1 MALSYFAVRSLQLLS
16 LNSPVQCPV
25 VLDGR
30 ITQNTTLSVFDTN
43 ASPFNPGYS
52 KGQNLSWS
60 QILEFPPVAPSLFD
74 ASTPESFK
82 PLEVTIDDRSIF
94 NPSGTNPQLG
104 FRRAGLLLGNG
115 SDASNEGVM
124 TFHWSSKQDAAR
136 PLNLTHEYLT
146 VWHETNDSSGSQFA
160 LQLGLPLGSN
170 DTSEAASHSWKMLD
184 RNNTVVFTSPL
195 NFDEW
200 ANFAVTVDVPNN
212 TLQVYFSEGAEPLQA
227 VTEVLPNDNSGGG
240 ALQIGVLKKPTETKT
255 VVFDGYQES
264 PLNEGQIYGGLFV
277 ENSADHCVSL
287 GASKA

>member
-1 MALSYFAVRSLQLLS
+1 MALSYLAVRYLQLLS

-30 ITQNTTLSVFDTN
+30 ITQNTTLSVFDTY

-60 QILEFPPVAPSLFD
+60 QILEFPSVAPSLFD

-124 TFHWSSKQDAAR
+124 TFHWSSKQDPAR
-136 PLNLTHEYLT
+136 SLNLTHEYLT

-200 ANFAVTVDVPNN
+200 QNFAVTLDIPNKC
-212 TLQVYFSEGAEPLQA
+212 
-227 VTEVLPNDNSGGG
+227 VLVVQPTYS
-240 ALQIGVLKKPTETKT
+240 ILK
-255 VVFDGYQES
+255 
-264 PLNEGQIYGGLFV
+264 
-277 ENSADHCVSL
+277 C
-287 GASKA
+287 